1 MNLSR
6 FSVIAVFFMMIMS
19 AFVTVPTFN
28 VGADE
33 EAGEDDDEGPYLNT
47 WPSTGEDYEM
57 STDDVSIFI
66 MAANLTNGTSYT
78 ISWLISKDSND
89 ELYLAAEGYWDFSV
103 DSSSKQ
109 YFLDPNYYLDD
120 DLGPGCYMF
129 EGWLFD
135 NDADEHIEYE
145 IWPFTLD
152 MPFSDCWGSGEG
164 GCMNYDDTNGNGLY
178 DEGEPCYDDENGGEC
193 PFDEDNPDSPC
204 NAQEC
209 IDHESQEC
217 ANFIENYCANNEDSY
232 CGAAGMDMVCYDVA
246 THEINFDIRTAVDCE
261 AAGLMWVS
269 PISGPDDGRD
279 DRPVAFHATMTM
291 KSLEEWTV
299 DYNGEMPVDWSNDM
313 RNEMSNMC
321 EMMMGTDFGEISQE
335 CFDYWVDMSS
345 NGGHDDHGEHDDEFT
360 CPSDMD
366 DAACATFMEC
376 SENDSMSMDCFRA
389 MYNYCYDNTDS
400 EMCEEMMSSDEDD
413 GGQFIWGIVAYEAGH
428 IDAATLMDEYI
439 IPEFGDF
446 MDDGTSDSTDSG
458 NAVLY
463 DVQTF
468 NMDSDGELIIH
479 PQFMEEIITTPDF
492 VCGNEQTIDF
502 RNVNDGE
509 EDCDD
514 GSDEQQY
521 DDNADE
527 INWFDCHDGTEISM
541 TLVNDY
547 EWNCGDGEDEY
558 HEHYHSWWGEV
569 YLFEGDYSAGLTDFN
584 NLENIAFKTSHQE
597 WKDENKT
604 DINYESFTKAD
615 ISAGTWSLV
624 TIGSCHTEWGEDDE
638 GNWVL
643 VGYDC
648 HGENGNHTNSGS
660 YSHKLEFGS
669 ESWLVNGSIDHESM
683 EMANFPYMDN
693 YDDDQTEF
701 LMYHTQSFSIDQD
714 SSVSIF
720 SAGWNCYDYDEDG
733 VDDDCWGNSPGL
745 YIYHDEDLI
754 ASNKHYHSENLFCPI
769 DSEDQDYSNCNY
781 AMLEVDLVAGDYTIY
796 TTFDSEASYYNN
808 IDGAYVVFEGE
819 ESDDWGG
826 HMEDNHWEWHE
837 TDGDEVMQTVAYDGS
852 VYDLDYEAF
861 WSEAYDFEWN
871 DAEENPKAVEEEFG
885 SVYELYENYENV
897 LETEGE
903 GCDGCTGNLEEMDAD
918 TSFDITNQNDF
929 ENWTYNYDFEQYYFQ
944 FMDDNENGVYDSG
957 EIYAVSSEGPG
968 DSEDQ
973 YVLVEG
979 TADRK
984 HMPRADQAEYEPYCT
999 DEDGNVIECDDVFEM
1014 FAYMFMIAEN
1024 ATHYEEGDLTAVE
1037 AADNSVEL
1045 FYMLVD
1051 AGMFERGEDDHDH
1064 HGDDPNGDEPG
1075 LHHHGDEDYHHQ
1087 HGDSDTSSH
1096 ADYDRHHDHDDNH
1109 GDHDD
1114 HGDHNGHD
1122 DDERDE
1128 DDNPPLLDGI
1138 VGVGG
1143 EDVEPL
1149 PLALNVVGSLVD
1161 NEDTPIMMGA
1171 SFNLIFEG
1179 ADESLDVHSVYI
1191 PIEDDVPWHIEMIL
1205 LEGYE
1210 VKSCEGCED
1219 LEIDGNRANFHS
1231 NEPVMVMF
1239 GKAATT
1245 EECDQ
1250 TVTIGEG
1257 GYTFEPA
1264 EITISVGDTVCWIW
1278 ENTADVHNVIAVT
1291 DLDSLVNLESGFNS
1305 GEPSQTVDFR
1315 YTFTE
1320 DSMTYYYVC
1329 EPHATMGMVGTVT
1342 VGTGSEDDRIPEI
1355 IDDSGLP
1362 NVSFIVGALVLVGAA
1377 GLRRRIH

>member
-6 FSVIAVFFMMIMS
+6 LATLAVFSMMVISAIALPSYYVEAEHEEDNPGAYFVYIMS
-19 AFVTVPTFN
+19 TDRSEAVTSATPFVVDFSANPMAENAPYTLEKICEGDSNGFVDGVYGTWVNSSGGNAGDFN
-28 VGADE
+28 NITSWSVLNDNGIELEKFYYNPMSDIIDFKDPMVVFEDDE
-33 EAGEDDDEGPYLNT
+33 EA
-47 WPSTGEDYEM
+47 S
-57 STDDVSIFI
+57 
-66 MAANLTNGTSYT
+66 
-78 ISWLISKDSND
+78 
-89 ELYLAAEGYWDFSV
+89 
-103 DSSSKQ
+103 
-109 YFLDPNYYLDD
+109 
-120 DLGPGCYMF
+120 
-129 EGWLFD
+129 
-135 NDADEHIEYE
+135 
-145 IWPFTLD
+145 
-152 MPFSDCWGSGEG
+152 GSGHLLAKVFDQEEFHCEG
-164 GCMNYDDTNGNGLY
+164 DGHDHDHGDD
-178 DEGEPCYDDENGGEC
+178 EC
-193 PFDEDNPDSPC
+193 PFDVDNPDSPC
-204 NAQEC
+204 NADEC
-209 IDHESQEC
+209 INHDSVEC
-217 ANFIENYCANNEDSY
+217 EDFVSNYCENSDDSG
-232 CGAAGMDMVCYDVA
+232 CQSWAADYVCYNMDTDEVEWDYG
-246 THEINFDIRTAVDCE
+246 TEEECVD
-261 AAGLMWVS
+261 AGLMWVS
-269 PISGPDDGRD
+269 TGNGPDGDRD
-279 DRPVAFHATMTM
+279 DNVNPVAFHATMTM
-291 KSLEEWTV
+291 ESLEEWTV
-299 DYNGEMPVDWSNDM
+299 DYSGEMPVDWSNDM
-313 RNEMSNMC
+313 RKEISNMC
-321 EMMMGTDFGEISQE
+321 EMMMGTDEGEITEE
-335 CFDYWVDMSS
+335 CFSHWLDMMMSGD
-345 NGGHDDHGEHDDEFT
+345 NHGEHDDEFR
-360 CPSDMD
+360 CPSDMT
-366 DAACATFMEC
+366 DATCATFMEC

-400 EMCEEMMSSDEDD
+400 EMCEDTMSSDEDD

-446 MDDGTSDSTDSG
+446 MDDGDDGSYEDSG
-458 NAVLY
+458 RPVLY

-468 NMDSDGELIIH
+468 DVDSDGELRIH
-479 PQFMEEIITTPDF
+479 QDFLSDVKTTPDF
-492 VCGNEQTIDF
+492 VCGSGSVETVPFNQ
-502 RNVNDGE
+502 VNDGDE
-509 EDCDD
+509 NCED

-521 DDNADE
+521 DDEDNE
-527 INWFDCHDGTEISM
+527 INWFDCHDGSEIWIHQ
-541 TLVNDY
+541 VNNG
-547 EWNCGDGEDEY
+547 EWDCEDGEDEY
-558 HEHYHSWWGEV
+558 QEHHHYWWGDV
-569 YLFEGDYSAGLTDFN
+569 YLFEGDHSEGLIAGSENVAFGDSYCYWGDDNETYVNCDDFMSA
-584 NLENIAFKTSHQE
+584 E
-597 WKDENKT
+597 
-604 DINYESFTKAD
+604 
-615 ISAGTWSLV
+615 ISTGTWSLV
-624 TIGSCHTEWGEDDE
+624 TIGSCHQEWDYDDE

-648 HGENGNHTNSGS
+648 HGENDNHTNIGP
-660 YSHKLEFGS
+660 YSHKLQFGD
-669 ESWLVNGSIDHESM
+669 EYWAMNGSIHHESIEM
-683 EMANFPYMDN
+683 ENFPHFDTWN
-693 YDDDQTEF
+693 NDDKEEF
-701 LMYHTQSFSIDQD
+701 VMYQTQSFSIDTD

-720 SAGWNCYDYDEDG
+720 SAGWICYDYEEDG

-769 DSEDQDYSNCNY
+769 ESEDQDYSNCNY

-808 IDGAYVVFEGE
+808 IDGAYVVIEGE

-826 HMEDNHWEWHE
+826 HMEDNHWEWNE
-837 TDGDEVMQTVAYDGS
+837 TDDDDDNGFYQTVAYDGF
-852 VYDLDYEAF
+852 VYDLDYEVF

-885 SVYELYENYENV
+885 SVYELYENYGDV
-897 LETEGE
+897 LGTQGSD
-903 GCDGCTGNLEEMDAD
+903 CDGCMGNLEEMDAD
-918 TSFDITNQNDF
+918 TSFDITNQNEF
-929 ENWTYNYDFEQYYFQ
+929 ENWTYNYEFEQYYFQ
-944 FMDDNENGVYDSG
+944 FMDENENGVYDSG

-968 DSEDQ
+968 DADGTSY

-979 TADRK
+979 SADRK
-984 HMPRADQAEYEPYCT
+984 HMPKADQAEYEPECYD
-999 DEDGNVIECDDVFEM
+999 DEGNVIECDDVFEM

-1037 AADNSVEL
+1037 AADNVVEL

-1051 AGMFERGEDDHDH
+1051 AGMFDQGEDDRGD
-1064 HGDDPNGDEPG
+1064 HGDDHHDNEDEG
-1075 LHHHGDEDYHHQ
+1075 HHHHGDNDYHHQ
-1087 HGDSDTSSH
+1087 HGDSDTYSH
-1096 ADYDRHHDHDDNH
+1096 ADYDRHHDHDDN
-1109 GDHDD
+1109 

-1149 PLALNVVGSLVD
+1149 PLALNAVGSLVD
-1161 NEDTPIMMGA
+1161 NEDTPLMMGA

-1179 ADESLDVHSVYI
+1179 ADESLDIHSVYI

-1210 VKSCEGCED
+1210 VKSCEKCED
-1219 LEIDGNRANFHS
+1219 LEIDGNRAKFHS